1 MFASILDY
9 AIYFALAPVLLFVIT
24 VVVILLRTRTKL
36 RGETSP
42 VSGEVEAV
50 QVHVIKDAT
59 EADEI
64 AYSIV
69 DRYRK
74 RIWKRVSIHTSF
86 GVSSIGDLCASLVS
100 EIAHVYYPE
109 SPRPEL
115 EVTVTDLLDLNQ
127 RVIARVRR
135 LFEKFPLNR
144 LQGLRMSQVL
154 DYHRLYTSVS
164 GNVIVRSIRNKWAR
178 RAARTAAIAARYAD
192 PRFWVMRGM
201 TRGGREFA
209 VRYLLTSIITIAGEE
224 AILLYRRRSD
234 ETVGSEDA

>member
-1 MFASILDY
+1 MLASILDY
-9 AIYFALAPVLLFVIT
+9 AIYFAVVPVLLFVVS
-24 VVVILLRTRTKL
+24 VVVVLLRTRAKL
-36 RGETSP
+36 RREGSP
-42 VSGEVEAV
+42 SSGEVEGV
-50 QVHVIKDAT
+50 QLHPIKDAT

-69 DRYRK
+69 DRCRK
-74 RIWKRVSIHTSF
+74 RIWRRMSINTSF
-86 GVSSIGDLCASLVS
+86 GVSPIGDLCGSLIS
-100 EIAHVYYPE
+100 EIAHVYYAE

-115 EVTVTDLLDLNQ
+115 EVTVTDLLDLNE

-164 GNVIVRSIRNKWAR
+164 GNLIVRSIRNRWAR
-178 RAARTAAIAARYAD
+178 RVARTAAIAARYAD

-224 AILLYRRRSD
+224 AILLYRRSSA
-234 ETVGSEDA
+234 EGQASENA